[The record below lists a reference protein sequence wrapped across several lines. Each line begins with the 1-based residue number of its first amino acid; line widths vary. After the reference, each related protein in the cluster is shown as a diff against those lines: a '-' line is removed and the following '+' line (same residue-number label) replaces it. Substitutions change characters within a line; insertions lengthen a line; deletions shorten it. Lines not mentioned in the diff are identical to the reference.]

1 MTTTTFS
8 FVSENAF
15 LSSLAASVARLF
27 TPASGNEPSLMSLYR
42 MAGSGD
48 TVRPEAVA
56 ALARMVK

>member
-8 FVSENAF
+8 FVSENMF

-27 TPASGNEPSLMSLYR
+27 APAAPTSPSLMSLYR

-56 ALARMVK
+56 ALKELAK

>member
-15 LSSLAASVARLF
+15 LSSLGASVARLF
-27 TPASGNEPSLMSLYR
+27 TPAAASEPSLMSLYR
-42 MAGSGD
+42 MAGTGD

-56 ALARMVK
+56 ELARMAN

>member
-27 TPASGNEPSLMSLYR
+27 TPAASDGPSLMRLYR

-48 TVRPEAVA
+48 TVRPAAVE
-56 ALARMVK
+56 ALARLAK